1 MGWHDWQR
9 AAPTRSDALPFAG
22 ASALAITTHGDI
34 TARDHMARLCT
45 TRLDESEAL
54 RRAAV
59 DAGALPHGRG
69 RRNVR
74 PMANIIG
81 LTGGIACGK
90 STVAARLAA
99 RGARIV
105 DADAVARD
113 IVRPGA
119 PALAEIIAAV
129 GAEVCDATGALD
141 RAALGRRVFGDAE
154 ARARLERITHPRIA
168 EESARRLVEAAAGEP
183 PLVVYDA
190 ALLFESGRAALFRPI
205 VVVTTTEDLQRERLM
220 RRDGLDTASAHARIT
235 AQMPLAEKV
244 ARADYCVHNDGSPD
258 ALDAQLD
265 VLWPLLT
272 APHDPELSP

>member
-1 MGWHDWQR
+1 MS
-9 AAPTRSDALPFAG
+9 SDARPLVG
-22 ASALAITTHGDI
+22 ASALTQTIHGDI

-45 TRLDESEAL
+45 TRLRESEAPR
-54 RRAAV
+54 RRAR
-59 DAGALPHGRG
+59 DAAALPHDRA

-74 PMANIIG
+74 SMANIIG

-105 DADAVARD
+105 DADEVARD
-113 IVRPGA
+113 IVRPGT
-119 PALAEIIAAV
+119 PALAEIVAAF

-141 RAALGRRVFGDAE
+141 RAALARRVFGDAE
-154 ARARLERITHPRIA
+154 ARGRLERITHPRIA
-168 EESARRLVEAAAGEP
+168 EESARRLVEAAASEP

-190 ALLFESGRAALFRPI
+190 ALLFESGRAALFRP
-205 VVVTTTEDLQRERLM
+205 VVVVSTTAALQRARLM
-220 RRDGLDTASAHARIT
+220 QREGLDAVAAQARID

-244 ARADYCVHNDGSPD
+244 ARADYCVHNDGPLD

-265 VLWPLLT
+265 ALWPLLT
-272 APHDPELSP
+272 APHVPELSP